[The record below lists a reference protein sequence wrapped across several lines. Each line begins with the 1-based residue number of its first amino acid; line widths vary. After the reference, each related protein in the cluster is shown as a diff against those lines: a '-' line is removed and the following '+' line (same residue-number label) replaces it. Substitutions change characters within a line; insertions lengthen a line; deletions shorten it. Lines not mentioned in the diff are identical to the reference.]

1 MATVVLPAGSR
12 SLGRVWRDIKAR
24 GQRLIRTLST
34 VRDRARRPVLTVGG
48 FSCFSVA
55 GFQVSSIL
63 GFVVTGLALLT
74 LEWLGGHE

>member
-12 SLGRVWRDIKAR
+12 SVDRVWRGLRIR
-24 GQRLIRTLST
+24 GQQVART
-34 VRDRARRPVLTVGG
+34 VAVARDRLRRPVLTVGG

-55 GFQVSSIL
+55 GFQVNSIL
-63 GFVVTGLALLT
+63 GFVVTGVALLA